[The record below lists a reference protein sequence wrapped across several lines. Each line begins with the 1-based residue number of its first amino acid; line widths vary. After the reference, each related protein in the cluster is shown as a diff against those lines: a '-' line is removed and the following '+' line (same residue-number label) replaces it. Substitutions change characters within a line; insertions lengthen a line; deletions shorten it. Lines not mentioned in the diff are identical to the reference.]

1 MAAEASLQWNEE
13 GIEVQKQRQ
22 CDLVMKGCEGK
33 IRRNGTVGIKEEIL
47 FAFRIR
53 KTETW

>member
-13 GIEVQKQRQ
+13 GIEVRKQRQ
-22 CDLVMKGCEGK
+22 CDLLIKGCEEK
-33 IRRNGTVGIKEEIL
+33 VRRNGTVGIKEEIL